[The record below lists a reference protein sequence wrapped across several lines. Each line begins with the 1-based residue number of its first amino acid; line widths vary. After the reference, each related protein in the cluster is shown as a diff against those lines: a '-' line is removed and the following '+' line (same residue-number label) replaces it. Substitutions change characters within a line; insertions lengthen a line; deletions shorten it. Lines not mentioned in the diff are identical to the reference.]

1 MKNNVLRALAL
12 VALMA
17 SPGVQAT
24 ASGSNDAVV
33 VGLDAPASARAT
45 AVFAGGGFWGVEAV
59 FEHVRGVKS
68 AVSGYAGGN
77 RLTARYP
84 LVASGTTGHA
94 EAVRVVYDPRE
105 VSYGQLLKVFFA
117 VAHDPTQL
125 NRQGPDRGS
134 QYRSQVFVT
143 GPAQQRAA
151 QAYVRRL
158 TDARAFGDRPVVT
171 RIEPLQAFWP
181 AEDYHQ
187 DFARLHPDHPYIR
200 HWDAPKL
207 VDLRT
212 ELPSLYRAEGLASR

>member
-45 AVFAGGGFWGVEAV
+45 AVFAGGCFWGVEAV
-59 FEHVRGVKS
+59 FEHVRGVLD
-68 AVSGYAGGN
+68 VRSGYSGG
-77 RLTARYP
+77 RVDRPGYGE
-84 LVASGTTGHA
+84 VSEGTTGHA
-94 EAVRVVYDPRE
+94 EAVEVVYDPTV
-105 VSYGQLLKVFFA
+105 VSYGQLLSVFFT

-125 NRQGPDRGS
+125 DRQGPDRGS
-134 QYRSQVFVT
+134 QYRSAIFYR

-158 TDARAFGDRPVVT
+158 TVARAFGDRPVVT